1 MTYKAYRATPFSH
14 AHENRAFNQL
24 HDLLQMH
31 WGEQDEPLHLLGNFY
46 VDGREIDALII
57 KRNALIV
64 IDFKDYGGA
73 LTFSENGRWKI
84 DGKDV
89 RGGNKT
95 NPYQQIR
102 ANKYHLL
109 NYLKN
114 QIKFQSS
121 PELGHISGLCL
132 FHQTIKFDA
141 TTLPHTVSRWFHIA
155 DMLSVIRATD
165 AIVSPAISFSDADIA
180 LVISKFDVPTYHPD
194 GRPLEVPIPTF
205 EDEDK
210 ATQFP
215 LNSEQTKALV
225 EIKDWLADD
234 ANKVFSLAGAFYT
247 GKTKV
252 LGSAIA
258 EFVRKGKNPI
268 LLSPNVRIA
277 NRYKDSGFGDV
288 NSIYTW
294 LYAGH
299 PNEIKNEKEIYP
311 VNRDPIDPNKD
322 IIIIFDSHLLGDGD
336 SPFELETSV
345 YGSGFILRDFLDSF
359 RNKEYQAGMDAHEA
373 PEFSAL
379 PKILLI
385 GDPYQLTRG
394 GQDKSLLGCQIF
406 EQHNIGFNRT
416 ELNSQDRDDKAPIE
430 ILDFQKVLIE
440 QIKAKKF
447 VRLPLCQQ
455 GTIRTISKGE
465 QTDNIVKSLLQ
476 WPREAVYLCPTHK
489 RAQSVNNSIR
499 SKYLSASSLN
509 ILAVGDIVDIHN
521 RMPNLQKNKYNQ
533 TDIEWVSFGVFA
545 HVTSS
550 DGEIKTESIN
560 LQGRKGPV
568 SVDFAKADIEYFGGT
583 ATILYLPDFLSATK
597 PELPPDQAIALRI
610 WAREEA
616 DAVLSDQKTKLDVMK
631 KKLGSTNNKG
641 DAKYKEACEQYKKA
655 LHQYKTKHDML
666 VMDSRYTNVA
676 RLRYAYALTVHRAQG
691 CDPLPRVWL
700 EGRAAHDTENPA
712 TDSYFRWLYTA
723 TTCTSDTLQIIDYP
737 ELTPLSKT
745 QWSFECSRLV
755 PLPVRPRLYYQQD
768 RKPTDAELETP
779 FPSGF
784 SNTEPRLL
792 ALLLTIYELINDTD
806 WHIGN
811 ITQHNHQER
820 YFLTSD
826 KGEVTVDLRYN
837 GKYEVSIDKV
847 DVKKDELLV
856 EIKKLLATNPIFR
869 DKNIAT
875 AVDILKDHFS
885 RKNWSIISVDEKNY
899 KAYLI
904 AEHDVGKIKLEINVP
919 SDTSISKKGAIS
931 SVKVH
936 QADSED
942 VANRFKKN
950 FANG

>member
-31 WGEQDEPLHLLGNFY
+31 WREQDEPLHLLGNFY

-84 DGKDV
+84 DGKEV

-102 ANKYHLL
+102 DNKYHLL

-180 LVISKFDVPTYHPD
+180 LVISKFDVPAYHPD

-205 EDEDK
+205 EDEDE
-210 ATQFP
+210 AIQFP
-215 LNSEQTKALV
+215 PNSEQTKALV

-247 GKTKV
+247 GKAKV
-252 LGSAIA
+252 RRAAIA
-258 EFVRKGKNPI
+258 EFVRKGKTPI
-268 LLSPNVRIA
+268 FLSPNVRIA
-277 NRYKDSGFGDV
+277 NRYKASGLDNV

-294 LYAGH
+294 LYAGRY
-299 PNEIKNEKEIYP
+299 NKIKNGKKIYP

-322 IIIIFDSHLLGDGD
+322 IIIILDSHLLGDGD
-336 SPFELETSV
+336 SPWELETSV

-359 RNKEYQAGMDAHEA
+359 RNKEGKDAHEA
-373 PEFSAL
+373 LEFSDL

-385 GDPYQLTRG
+385 GDPYQLTIG

-430 ILDFQKVLIE
+430 ILDFQNTLVS

-455 GTIRTISKGE
+455 GSIKTISKGE
-465 QTDNIVKSLLQ
+465 QTDNIAKSLLQ
-476 WPREAVYLCPTHK
+476 LPREAVYLCPTHK
-489 RAQSVNNSIR
+489 RAQSVNNCIR
-499 SKYLSASSLN
+499 RKYLSASSLN
-509 ILAVGDIVDIHN
+509 ILAVGDIVDIYN
-521 RMPNLQKNKYNQ
+521 QTPKLQKNKYNQ

-550 DGEIKTESIN
+550 DGEIKTKSIN
-560 LQGRKGPV
+560 LKGREGPV
-568 SVDFAKADIEYFGGT
+568 SVDFAKADIEYFGRT
-583 ATILYLPDFLSATK
+583 ATIRYLPDFLSAPK

-610 WAREEA
+610 WAEKEA
-616 DAVLSDQKTKLDVMK
+616 DATLSDQKTKLDVMK
-631 KKLGSTNNKG
+631 TKLGSTNNKG

-666 VMDSRYTNVA
+666 VMDSHYTNVA
-676 RLRYAYALTVHRAQG
+676 RLRYAYALTVHRAQR

-700 EGRAAHDTENPA
+700 DGESALGTENPA
-712 TDSYFRWLYTA
+712 TDGYFRRLYTA

-745 QWSFECSRLV
+745 QWRFEGFRLT
-755 PLPVRPRLYYQQD
+755 PITVRPRLYYQQD
-768 RKPTDAELETP
+768 RKPTEAELETP
-779 FPSGF
+779 LPSGF

-792 ALLLTIYELINDTD
+792 ALLLTIYDLINDTD
-806 WHIGN
+806 WRIGS
-811 ITQHNHQER
+811 ITQHNYRECYLFTNDR
-820 YFLTSD
+820 
-826 KGEVTVDLRYN
+826 GEVTVDLSYN
-837 GKYEVSIDKV
+837 GKYEVSIGKV

-856 EIKKLLATNPIFR
+856 EIKNLLATNPIFR
-869 DKNIAT
+869 DKNIEDRVNT
-875 AVDILKDHFS
+875 IKEHLLS
-885 RKNWSIISVDEKNY
+885 KNWSILSVDEKNY
-899 KAYLI
+899 QAYLI
-904 AEHDVGKIKLEINVP
+904 AEHAVGKIKLEINVP
-919 SDTSISKKGAIS
+919 STAISKKGAIS

-942 VANRFKKN
+942 AANRFKKD